1 MCGTGSKHS
10 RGGLFGA
17 GFGSSDPKVIRSL
30 GGVPIDS
37 SGNEIKESTPP
48 IQRSAP
54 SASGGPTSLGIS
66 RRSSST
72 RKRSIA
78 SGRRTSKS
86 KSFSTRNK

>member
-37 SGNEIKESTPP
+37 SGNDIKESTPP
-48 IQRSAP
+48 VQRSAP
-54 SASGGPTSLGIS
+54 SSSRGELTSLGI
-66 RRSSST
+66 RRRGSAQ
-72 RKRSIA
+72 KRGVS
-78 SGRRTSKS
+78 SGRSRSKS
-86 KSFSTRNK
+86 ERFSTG

>member
-37 SGNEIKESTPP
+37 SGNDIKESTPP
-48 IQRSAP
+48 VQRSAP
-54 SASGGPTSLGIS
+54 SSSGGELTSLGI
-66 RRSSST
+66 RRRGSAQ
-72 RKRSIA
+72 KRGVS
-78 SGRRTSKS
+78 SGRSRSKS
-86 KSFSTRNK
+86 ERFSTG